1 MYQISI
7 GEQLSSCVCSLNDS
21 IFKNFILSYMD
32 PEILNTNWGGEG
44 DRKGK
49 GEKEGKETRGG
60 KRGKAMFY
68 CSSFYCPG

>member
-1 MYQISI
+1 M
-7 GEQLSSCVCSLNDS
+7 N
-21 IFKNFILSYMD
+21 